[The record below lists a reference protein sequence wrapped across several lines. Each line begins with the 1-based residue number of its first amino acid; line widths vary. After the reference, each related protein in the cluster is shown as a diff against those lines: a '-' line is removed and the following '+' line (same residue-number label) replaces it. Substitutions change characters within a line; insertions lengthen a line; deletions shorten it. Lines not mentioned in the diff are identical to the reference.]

1 MIKAYNGLL
10 VFPMNL
16 GNIFITAV
24 HFRVCITSRVM
35 LHSEKTSPI
44 VITLTWIVYN
54 QDKKLF
60 TKKEK
65 LSKMDKQRTCDLVQS
80 DVVQRERERERE
92 REDDN
97 DDKDDKRMI
106 KLTKKI
112 LPQY

>member
-1 MIKAYNGLL
+1 
-10 VFPMNL
+10 
-16 GNIFITAV
+16 
-24 HFRVCITSRVM
+24 
-35 LHSEKTSPI
+35 
-44 VITLTWIVYN
+44 
-54 QDKKLF
+54 
-60 TKKEK
+60 
-65 LSKMDKQRTCDLVQS
+65 MDKQRTCDLVQS